1 MKNNA
6 QLIAEYKELSRQMK
20 EFIQQDRL
28 AETRKLTPRI
38 QELYQLIDWGY
49 RVGEEVERWAGKTW
63 QRDRIVSI
71 KGNEFKFN
79 SVILPHQLIR
89 KKTEKLEQMSFF

>member
-1 MKNNA
+1 MDTNA
-6 QLIAEYKELSRQMK
+6 QLIAEYKELSHRIK
-20 EFIQQDRL
+20 EYMQQDRL

-38 QELYQLIDWGY
+38 QELYRIIDWGY

-63 QRDRIVSI
+63 QRDTIISI
-71 KGNEFKFN
+71 KGNEFKFR